1 MNALRFGRRNL
12 SGRPGAQYARR
23 MHELQLTAVEADTV
37 VWRLPDPGGEWT
49 AVRLWSDYD
58 LGDTSFAPLPDGWE
72 LALPI
77 SKLPPVDRL
86 EYLFEVTR
94 DGHTHSILDPGN
106 ALRVG
111 GAFGEHSW
119 VSVGY
124 RPPGWLDLEPA
135 AGERQTLVVTGT
147 PVGTLEAEIWSP
159 TGTDPDAALPLL
171 LSHDGP
177 EMDALG
183 ELTRFVGAMITRRH
197 DRTTEDSAP
206 GSVGLPAI
214 RVALL
219 APGPRDERYAAN
231 PAYAQ
236 ALVDY
241 LLPALGQFAPTATRP
256 VLMGQSLGA
265 LAALHA
271 EWTHPG
277 TFAGLL
283 LQSGSFF
290 CPDLDAQESGF
301 AQWRPI
307 VDFVADVMAAHS
319 APSRPPVGIC
329 FGTAEEN
336 AGNNAKMAAKLTAL
350 GLDVGTGEVRDGH
363 TFTCW
368 RDLLDPHLSDLLRRA
383 WRI

>member
-1 MNALRFGRRNL
+1 M
-12 SGRPGAQYARR
+12 
-23 MHELQLTAVEADTV
+23 
-37 VWRLPDPGGEWT
+37 WRLPDPDGKWT

-58 LGDTSFAPLPDGWE
+58 LGDTSFAPVTNGWE

-86 EYLFEVTR
+86 EYLFEVSQ
-94 DGHTHSILDPGN
+94 DGHGHSILDPGN
-106 ALRVG
+106 PEKVG

-119 VSVGY
+119 LSLGY
-124 RPPGWLDLEPA
+124 GPPSWLDVSPVL
-135 AGERQTLVVTGT
+135 GERQTLVVTGT
-147 PVGTLEAEIWSP
+147 PVGTMEAQVWSP
-159 TGTDPDAALPLL
+159 AGVDPDEELPLL

-177 EMDALG
+177 EMDTLG
-183 ELTRFVGAMITRRH
+183 ELTRYVGAMMALRQAQG
-197 DRTTEDSAP
+197 TEGGAQDTKGQVRGGPEGQGRGAA
-206 GSVGLPAI
+206 GLPPI
-214 RVALL
+214 RVGLL
-219 APGPRDERYAAN
+219 APGERNQRYAAN
-231 PAYAQ
+231 SRYAQ
-236 ALVDY
+236 ALVEH
-241 LLPALGQFAPTATRP
+241 LLPAVAEVAPSGRSPA
-256 VLMGQSLGA
+256 LMGQSLGA

-301 AQWRPI
+301 AQWTPI
-307 VDFVADVMAAHS
+307 TDFVGQVMAARS
-319 APSRPPVGIC
+319 APSRPPLSVC

-336 AGNNAKMAAKLTAL
+336 AANNTKMAAQLSDL
-350 GLDVGTGEVRDGH
+350 GLDVATGTVRDGH

-368 RDLLDPHLSDLLRRA
+368 RDLLDPHLGDLLSRA

>member
-1 MNALRFGRRNL
+1 ML
-12 SGRPGAQYARR
+12 SAQYARR
-23 MHELQLTAVEADTV
+23 VHELERTTVEVDTV
-37 VWRLPDPGGEWT
+37 VWRLPDPDGEWT

-58 LGDTSFAPLPDGWE
+58 LGDTSFAPVPDGWE

-94 DGHTHSILDPGN
+94 DGHSRWMVDPGN
-106 ALRVG
+106 PQKIG

-119 VSVGY
+119 LSLGY
-124 RPPGWLDLEPA
+124 RPPSWLDVSPVL
-135 AGERQTLVVTGT
+135 GERQSLAVTDT
-147 PVGTLEAEIWSP
+147 PVETMEVQIWAPVGVDPSAE
-159 TGTDPDAALPLL
+159 LPLL

-177 EMDALG
+177 EMDTLG
-183 ELTRFVGAMITRRH
+183 ELTHYVGAMIALRQAQGTKGQAQ
-197 DRTTEDSAP
+197 EA
-206 GSVGLPAI
+206 GLPAM
-214 RVALL
+214 RVGLL
-219 APGPRDERYAAN
+219 APGERNERYAVN
-231 PAYAQ
+231 PAYAK
-236 ALVDY
+236 ALVEHV
-241 LLPALGQFAPTATRP
+241 LPAVAEVAPSGMRP

-277 TFAGLL
+277 TFSGLL

-301 AQWRPI
+301 AQWAPI
-307 VDFVADVMAAHS
+307 TDFVAQVMAAS
-319 APSRPPVGIC
+319 AAPSRPPVGIC

-336 AGNNAKMAAKLTAL
+336 AANNTKMAAQLSRL
-350 GLDVGTGEVRDGH
+350 GLDVATGDVRDGH

-368 RDLLDPHLSDLLRRA
+368 RDLLDPHLSDLLRGA